1 MNKFLIMYIII
12 HSPTVYSVSN
22 FITLSY
28 SLLKL
33 ALKKA
38 AVLGL
43 IKAAVNEYFVTLVIF
58 MK

>member
-1 MNKFLIMYIII
+1 MNTFLIMDIII

-28 SLLKL
+28 SFLKL

-38 AVLGL
+38 VVLGP
-43 IKAAVNEYFVTLVIF
+43 IKAVNEYFVTLVIF
-58 MK
+58 ME

>member
-1 MNKFLIMYIII
+1 MDIII

-38 AVLGL
+38 VVLGL
-43 IKAAVNEYFVTLVIF
+43 IKAMNEYFVTLVIF
-58 MK
+58 ME